1 MFFSNVTVLSDHPR
15 DPITYKLR
23 LWRLEVAVKIFL
35 MNTVQVVL
43 VLWSWNVTQKVRVK
57 GRKKEY
63 AYVWLD
69 PTVMVLDVW

>member
-1 MFFSNVTVLSDHPR
+1 M
-15 DPITYKLR
+15 
-23 LWRLEVAVKIFL
+23 EVAVKIFL
-35 MNTVQVVL
+35 MNTVQMVL
-43 VLWSWNVTQKVRVK
+43 VLWSWNITQRVRVK